1 MEGGL
6 ACQMEVQ
13 RLYRELLGL
22 AQKKP
27 ELWQDSKVEKG
38 WLSGLVEI
46 GTLRGTDDFLFRN
59 VGRKDNWSF
68 GLHQVT

>member
-6 ACQMEVQ
+6 ACQTEVQ
-13 RLYRELLGL
+13 RPYRELLGL

-27 ELWQDSKVEKG
+27 ELRQDSKVEKG

-46 GTLRGTDDFLFRN
+46 RTDDFLFRN
-59 VGRKDNWSF
+59 VSRKDNWSF